1 MFLAL
6 GVGAYTSAMFHVMTH
21 AFFKALLFLGA
32 GSVIHAMSDEQDIR
46 NMGGL
51 RKQLP
56 VTFWTF
62 LIATLAISG
71 IIPFA
76 GFFSKDEILAH
87 VFEHNKIMW
96 GLGLVTSMMTAF
108 YMFRL
113 LFVTFFGKFR
123 GTHEQEHHLHESPAS
138 MTVPLM
144 ILAVLSAVGGF
155 MNIPHALGGGES
167 LAHFMAPLFELS
179 KQVNPDLFEG
189 HLEHST
195 EYILMGVS
203 VGAAVLSILFAY
215 NLFIS
220 KNIVPAADKEVTGFA
235 KVLQNKYYVDEL
247 YEAVFVNP
255 MRKLSNFLYS
265 FGEFLI
271 DIVVNGSGRL
281 VQFSAGRLR
290 LLQSGETG
298 FYVFAMVI
306 GIVVILAWNFL
317 LK

>member
-1 MFLAL
+1 
-6 GVGAYTSAMFHVMTH
+6 MFHVMTH

-51 RKQLP
+51 RKHLP

-62 LIATLAISG
+62 VVATFAIAG
-71 IIPFA
+71 IFPLS

-87 VFEHNKIMW
+87 VFEHNKLMW
-96 GLGLVTSMMTAF
+96 GLGILGAIMTAF

-113 LFVTFFGKFR
+113 LFVTFFGEFR
-123 GTHEQEHHLHESPAS
+123 GTKEQAHHLHESPAT

-144 ILAVLSAVGGF
+144 ILAVLSAVGGL
-155 MNIPHALGGGES
+155 MNVPHVLGGS
-167 LAHFMAPLFELS
+167 NWLSHFMAPLFVQAQ
-179 KQVNPDLFEG
+179 QVNPVLFAGG

-195 EYILMGVS
+195 EYMLMGVS
-203 VGAAVLSILFAY
+203 VGVAVAAILVAY

-220 KNIVPAADKEVTGFA
+220 KKTVPAADKDVVGLP
-235 KVLQNKYYVDEL
+235 KVLQNKYYVDEF
-247 YEAVFVNP
+247 YESVFVNP
-255 MRKLSNFLYS
+255 MRKLSDILYS

-271 DIVVNGSGRL
+271 DLFVHGAGRL
-281 VQFSAGRLR
+281 VQWLSGNIR
-290 LLQSGETG
+290 LLQTGETG

-306 GIVVILAWNFL
+306 GIVMILAWNFL
-317 LK
+317 IK